1 MFFTYLSLIIDE
13 LNDPGGGGADAVE
26 VGEDQLGG
34 GAVEGDVVGA
44 GKSIQPEVLTH
55 DVGNRFRLQ
64 LADIY
69 MEFGRISIVK

>member
-44 GKSIQPEVLTH
+44 GKSIQSEMLTH
-55 DVGNRFRLQ
+55 HISYRFCLQ
-64 LADIY
+64 LVDIY
-69 MEFGRISIVK
+69 MEFGCISIVK